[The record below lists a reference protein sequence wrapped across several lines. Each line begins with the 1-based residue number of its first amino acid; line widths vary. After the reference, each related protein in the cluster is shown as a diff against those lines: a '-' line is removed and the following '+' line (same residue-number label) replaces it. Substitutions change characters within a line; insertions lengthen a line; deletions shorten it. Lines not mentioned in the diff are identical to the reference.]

1 MKSQQVLHKISSR
14 FFRFQDFKTA
24 SNMFENFETSPSA
37 TQIAQ
42 PRERYDSMHEIVCSF
57 VCSMTAGNR
66 STAVIPRRATLLK
79 LRAMYREPRN
89 AERGLLIVV
98 PRLLVDSHV
107 GLGFHN
113 AVGRPVGPRHSPAR
127 RVYSAPVFAAS
138 TGPPCRNVPLFISD
152 LPTEHCA
159 PALRWIASCRVWFRV
174 WCFNMPAVICAFFD
188 SHVFPHASS
197 HTMLLL
203 LF

>member
-1 MKSQQVLHKISSR
+1 MSTILVNNLKTQQISHEISSGFKISKS
-14 FFRFQDFKTA
+14 
-24 SNMFENFETSPSA
+24 MFENFKKHL
-37 TQIAQ
+37 Q
-42 PRERYDSMHEIVCSF
+42 PLHKSLRQKKVRDLMREIVCSF
-57 VCSMTAGNR
+57 VWSMTAGNR
-66 STAVIPRRATLLK
+66 STAAIPRRATLLK

-127 RVYSAPVFAAS
+127 RVYSAPVFVAS
-138 TGPPCRNVPLFISD
+138 AGPPCRNVPLSISD

-174 WCFNMPAVICAFFD
+174 WCF
-188 SHVFPHASS
+188 
-197 HTMLLL
+197 
-203 LF
+203 